1 MLLISAYSAVGNASF
16 TARNKAWE
24 ELVPPIKEYYANKE
38 PYAAA
43 LRPALS
49 TRLTHLSR

>member
-1 MLLISAYSAVGNASF
+1 MLSINAYSAVGNASF

-24 ELVPPIKEYYANKE
+24 ELVPIKEYYANKE

>member
-24 ELVPPIKEYYANKE
+24 ELVPIKEYYARKRN
-38 PYAAA
+38 PTPP
-43 LRPALS
+43 L
-49 TRLTHLSR
+49 